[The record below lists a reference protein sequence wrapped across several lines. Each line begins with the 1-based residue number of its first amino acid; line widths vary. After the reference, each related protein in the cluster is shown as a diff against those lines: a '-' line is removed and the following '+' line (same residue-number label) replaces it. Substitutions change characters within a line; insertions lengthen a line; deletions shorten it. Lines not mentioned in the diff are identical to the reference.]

1 MLTKRCVCQQQRSEI
16 MRYSVQLVN
25 PFVFSLRFALLAA
38 WRCEGQNYSKALEG
52 PQGIF
57 RTNGKKQVAATMW
70 LPPGSCPGF
79 CRNAAPRVR
88 AVAEAIVDANMA
100 R

>member
-1 MLTKRCVCQQQRSEI
+1 

-38 WRCEGQNYSKALEG
+38 LRCEGQNYSKALEG

-70 LPPGSCPGF
+70 LLPGLRLGL
-79 CRNAAPRVR
+79 
-88 AVAEAIVDANMA
+88 
-100 R
+100 